1 MTCGGVCAAI
11 GLAALAGWALR
22 NPFLMGVRERYIPM
36 APNTALAFVVL
47 GLGLIALFLGNGH
60 SQRIRKGDA
69 GRDVALPVK
78 SYVQG
83 WTRWLAGLGACLVAL
98 ISRLR
103 LFEFSTGKSFDVDSW
118 FLQVPTEKFGLAPLG
133 KMASFTA
140 VGFFGGR
147 FRWRYAPGPGKGRSL
162 ISWPASA
169 QSSRERSVWSSAWA
183 TCSVPTLRSCTAARR
198 FPWRLNT
205 ALAFVVLG
213 AGLAAVGGPGS
224 FPVRRLCGPSIRALA
239 AGLLAADRGN
249 GHLRCLADSC
259 GLHVGRSELGRD
271 QLRGTGHGRDFPLR
285 CFPGADGGSGRRADR
300 KGRGRAPAGP

>member
-47 GLGLIALFLGNGH
+47 GLGLIALSSGMGTSSELG
-60 SQRIRKGDA
+60 SEMA
-69 GRDVALPVK
+69 GRDVALRVK
-78 SYVQG
+78 SYGQ
-83 WTRWLAGLGACLVAL
+83 WWARLIAGLGACLVAL
-98 ISRLR
+98 ISCLR

-118 FLQVPTEKFGLAPLG
+118 FLQVPSEKFGLAPLG

-140 VGFFGGR
+140 VGFFGGALSLAIR
-147 FRWRYAPGPGKGRSL
+147 TWARKGAVLDFLAGLGAVITGAIGLVFGMGYLFSPNSPL
-162 ISWPASA
+162 LYGSQTIPMA
-169 QSSRERSVWSSAWA
+169 
-183 TCSVPTLRSCTAARR
+183 
-198 FPWRLNT
+198 LNT

-213 AGLAAVGGPGS
+213 AGLAAVGGPRS

-249 GHLRCLADSC
+249 GCLRCLADARR
-259 GLHVGRSELGRD
+259 LHLGRSELGRD
-271 QLRGTGHGRDFPLR
+271 QLRGAGHGRDFPLR
-285 CFPGADGGSGRRADR
+285 RFPGADGGSGRPADR